1 MKKTD
6 FPVDAVITWVDGNDK
21 QHKAKC
27 LKYGCDSIF
36 NADDVG
42 GNTRFAS
49 VGEIFYC
56 IASIYRFAPWI
67 NKIYIVTDEQDPQ
80 VGKFLRKHFPG
91 KYIPVEIIDHKS
103 IFKGYEQYLPTFNSI
118 SIETMTWRI
127 PGLSEHYIEFN
138 DDFILTAPTVV
149 NDFFAT
155 DKNVVCYGKIT
166 GSALVRITRFLKR
179 NKNGGR
185 KVTFKECMLNA
196 ASLLG
201 KKRFFIKFYHTPRA
215 LLKSVY
221 SNFFNGHNELLTSNI
236 SHRFR
241 NHKQFN
247 PQEIQYILLHE
258 QKRCVFKR
266 AYDNLL
272 YIKPKKDIGY
282 TLRKLEEFDKH
293 PSAKFGC
300 INSLDQA
307 SEQAQKT
314 IIKWIEK
321 RIGLNP

>member
-1 MKKTD
+1 MKY
-6 FPVDAVITWVDGNDK
+6 PIDAVITWVDGDDER
-21 QHKAKC
+21 HKAKRM
-27 LKYGCDSIF
+27 KYGNNTIF
-36 NADDVG
+36 NAEDIAGDS
-42 GNTRFAS
+42 RFAS
-49 VGEIFYC
+49 LGEIFYC
-56 IASIYRFAPWI
+56 VASLNRFAPWL
-67 NKIYIVTDEQDPQ
+67 NKIYLVTDEQDPHIDQ
-80 VGKFLRKHFPG
+80 LIDKYFPEKH
-91 KYIPVEIIDHKS
+91 IPMEIVDHKT
-103 IFKGYEQYLPTFNSI
+103 IFRGYEEFLPTFNSI
-118 SIETMTWRI
+118 SIESMTWRI

-138 DDFILTAPTVV
+138 DDLILAAPVTPE
-149 NDFFAT
+149 DFFTA
-155 DKNVVCYGKIT
+155 DDNIVCYGKK
-166 GSALVRITRFLKR
+166 SNYMLVKLSRMIKYR
-179 NKNGGR
+179 KNGFK
-185 KVTFKECMLNA
+185 KVTFKETMLNA

-247 PQEIQYILLHE
+247 PQEIQYILLHD

-282 TLRKLEEFDKH
+282 TLRKLEEFDKR

-307 SEQAQKT
+307 SVQAQKT

>member
-21 QHKAKC
+21 RHKAKC

-80 VGKFLRKHFPG
+80 VGKFLRKHFPK
-91 KYIPVEIIDHKS
+91 KYIPIEIIDHKS

-247 PQEIQYILLHE
+247 PQEIQYILLHD

-272 YIKPKKDIGY
+272 YIKPKKDIEY
-282 TLRKLEEFDKH
+282 TLRKLEEFDKR

>member
-21 QHKAKC
+21 RHKAKC

-247 PQEIQYILLHE
+247 PQEIQYILLHD

-307 SEQAQKT
+307 SEQAQKA

>member
-21 QHKAKC
+21 RHKAKC

-80 VGKFLRKHFPG
+80 VGDFLRKHFPE
-91 KYIPVEIIDHKS
+91 KYIPIEIIDHKS

-149 NDFFAT
+149 NDFFTT
-155 DKNVVCYGKIT
+155 DKYVVCYGKIT

-236 SHRFR
+236 SYRFR

-247 PQEIQYILLHE
+247 PQEIQYILLHD

-282 TLRKLEEFDKH
+282 TLRKLEEFDKR